1 MANLQWLKLS
11 TNFFD
16 NNKIK
21 LLEGEKDGDT
31 LIRVWIQLLT
41 IAMKCNYQG
50 RLSITEEKPMTV
62 DEFSKI
68 MGKSKKKITKC
79 LEKFEELKMIIIEDN
94 FYKIKNWSKY
104 QSADKLEE
112 IRLQNCLRQQKYR
125 EKKKSEKEKSNVT
138 VTQRNTKEEKKIRNK
153 IEKEGDENSNY
164 KIITNEGAKCGF
176 CNKDLKPIGFD
187 YLYVNYDKSMIEYE
201 RCNCEK
207 AVQFWKE
214 FDLEQEEKQ
223 RQEEY
228 KKIINSIYKD
238 NYMKK
243 RLQKYNFENVSDTYE
258 DTFIINQL
266 IKFTDLCIESE
277 MKNGLIIYGNI
288 GYEKTYLAAC
298 IANKMIEQNKIVLM
312 EKSSSIIDKIKES
325 FNKDGLSETQI
336 IRLYSN
342 VDMLIIDDF
351 GSENLSKWALEKLNK
366 IISNRYDNELPI
378 VITTRYNKEQLIEQ
392 LSTEDDTEISEE
404 IVEVLNEM
412 CYGISIA
419 EEIKAKEK
427 VSISD
432 QTIC

>member
-1 MANLQWLKLS
+1 MDLK
-11 TNFFD
+11 
-16 NNKIK
+16 
-21 LLEGEKDGDT
+21 
-31 LIRVWIQLLT
+31 
-41 IAMKCNYQG
+41 
-50 RLSITEEKPMTV
+50 
-62 DEFSKI
+62 
-68 MGKSKKKITKC
+68 
-79 LEKFEELKMIIIEDN
+79 
-94 FYKIKNWSKY
+94 
-104 QSADKLEE
+104 
-112 IRLQNCLRQQKYR
+112 
-125 EKKKSEKEKSNVT
+125 
-138 VTQRNTKEEKKIRNK
+138 
-153 IEKEGDENSNY
+153 NSNY
-164 KIITNEGAKCGF
+164 KVITNKGAKCGF
-176 CNKDLKPIGFD
+176 CNQKLKPIGFD

-201 RCNCEK
+201 RCSCEK

-214 FDLEQEEKQ
+214 FDLEQKEKQ

-228 KKIINSIYKD
+228 KKIINNIYKD

-288 GYEKTYLAAC
+288 GYEKTYFGAC
-298 IANKMIEQNKIVLM
+298 IANKMIENNKIVLM

-336 IRLYSN
+336 IELYSN
-342 VDMLIIDDF
+342 VDMLIIDDL
-351 GSENLSKWALEKLNK
+351 GNENLSKWALEKLYK

-392 LSTEDDTEISEE
+392 LSTENDTEIAEE

-419 EEIKAKEK
+419 KEIKTKEK

>member
-1 MANLQWLKLS
+1 MDLKNL
-11 TNFFD
+11 
-16 NNKIK
+16 
-21 LLEGEKDGDT
+21 
-31 LIRVWIQLLT
+31 
-41 IAMKCNYQG
+41 
-50 RLSITEEKPMTV
+50 
-62 DEFSKI
+62 
-68 MGKSKKKITKC
+68 
-79 LEKFEELKMIIIEDN
+79 
-94 FYKIKNWSKY
+94 
-104 QSADKLEE
+104 
-112 IRLQNCLRQQKYR
+112 
-125 EKKKSEKEKSNVT
+125 
-138 VTQRNTKEEKKIRNK
+138 
-153 IEKEGDENSNY
+153 NY
-164 KIITNEGAKCGF
+164 KVITNEGAKCGF
-176 CNKDLKPIGFD
+176 CNQKLKPIGFD
-187 YLYVNYDKSMIEYE
+187 YLYVNYDKKMIEYE

-223 RQEEY
+223 RQEKY
-228 KKIINSIYKD
+228 RKIINSIYKY

-243 RLQKYNFENVSDTYE
+243 RLQKYNFKNLVDTYE
-258 DTFIINQL
+258 DTTIINQL
-266 IKFTDLCIESE
+266 IKFTDLCIKSE

-288 GYEKTYLAAC
+288 GFEKTYFGAC
-298 IANKMIEQNKIVLM
+298 IANKMIENNKIVLM

-336 IRLYSN
+336 IELYSN
-342 VDMLIIDDF
+342 VDMLIIDDL
-351 GSENLSKWALEKLNK
+351 GNENLSKWALEKLYK

-392 LSTEDDTEISEE
+392 LSTENDTEIAEE

>member
-1 MANLQWLKLS
+1 MDLK
-11 TNFFD
+11 
-16 NNKIK
+16 
-21 LLEGEKDGDT
+21 
-31 LIRVWIQLLT
+31 
-41 IAMKCNYQG
+41 
-50 RLSITEEKPMTV
+50 
-62 DEFSKI
+62 
-68 MGKSKKKITKC
+68 
-79 LEKFEELKMIIIEDN
+79 
-94 FYKIKNWSKY
+94 
-104 QSADKLEE
+104 
-112 IRLQNCLRQQKYR
+112 
-125 EKKKSEKEKSNVT
+125 
-138 VTQRNTKEEKKIRNK
+138 
-153 IEKEGDENSNY
+153 NSNY
-164 KIITNEGAKCGF
+164 KIITNEGAKCGL
-176 CNKDLKPIGFD
+176 CNKDLKPIRFD

-207 AVQFWKE
+207 AVRFWKE

-277 MKNGLIIYGNI
+277 IKNGLIIYGNI

-325 FNKDGLSETQI
+325 FNKNELSENEITE
-336 IRLYSN
+336 LYSN

-351 GSENLSKWALEKLNK
+351 GSENLSKWALEKLYK

-392 LSTEDDTEISEE
+392 LSTENFTEIAEE

-419 EEIKAKEK
+419 EEIIAKEK

>member
-1 MANLQWLKLS
+1 MDLK
-11 TNFFD
+11 
-16 NNKIK
+16 
-21 LLEGEKDGDT
+21 
-31 LIRVWIQLLT
+31 
-41 IAMKCNYQG
+41 
-50 RLSITEEKPMTV
+50 
-62 DEFSKI
+62 
-68 MGKSKKKITKC
+68 
-79 LEKFEELKMIIIEDN
+79 
-94 FYKIKNWSKY
+94 
-104 QSADKLEE
+104 
-112 IRLQNCLRQQKYR
+112 
-125 EKKKSEKEKSNVT
+125 
-138 VTQRNTKEEKKIRNK
+138 
-153 IEKEGDENSNY
+153 NSNY

-277 MKNGLIIYGNI
+277 MKNGLIFYGNI